1 MLQITEEG
9 KVQKAKCKL
18 HPMWPHFTE
27 VRARRVNLHDLLIS
41 ASNVSNIYHLSGPR
55 GGAGAGEAG
64 PGHEEGGDAG
74 GAGGQVSSDWWR
86 AARNAGL

>member
-9 KVQKAKCKL
+9 KVQKAKCEL
-18 HPMWPHFTE
+18 HPTWPHFIE

-41 ASNVSNIYHLSGPR
+41 ASNVSNIKHLTLVTGPR
-55 GGAGAGEAG
+55 GGVGAGEAG

-74 GAGGQVSSDWWR
+74 GAGGQVSCDWWR
-86 AARNAGL
+86 ARE